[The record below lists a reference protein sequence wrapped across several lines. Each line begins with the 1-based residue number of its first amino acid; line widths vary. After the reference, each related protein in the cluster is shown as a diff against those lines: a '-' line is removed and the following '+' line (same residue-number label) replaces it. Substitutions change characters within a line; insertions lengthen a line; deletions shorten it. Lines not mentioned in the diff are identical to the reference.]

1 MKLVILALFLL
12 FALSILN
19 AQEQTRG
26 VGNYPGEP
34 RAYNGAV
41 LVPETGN
48 YRNLALNRPAYASSS
63 YDYNLTAQLVTD
75 GVRDT
80 KMPQWVSVSSSLKGV
95 LARNEREH
103 LIDHNPITGVEL
115 AGPSGWVQ
123 LEVEGSDTPLE
134 VNRVDMFARAW
145 ASSEESKP
153 WTCVVLGSDDGKT
166 WTELGRT
173 SGSPGQPETKWP
185 FAREIKTTIGF
196 SSASRSRF
204 YRVQLDAAN
213 VVRWQVAEV
222 ALFDGNKQLNV
233 GGPYDFTSAWKS
245 AGNGE
250 EWVSVDLG
258 AECNLERVVLYW
270 IEPAAEGAIQI
281 SDDAKTWRTIQT
293 ISSPGG
299 AKDEYKLK
307 QTERGRYVRLL
318 MTRAVMPNGYV
329 LSELEVYGRGGVL
342 PRAQAAPKA
351 KKDQRM
357 DLVRGEWRIQ
367 RDSLVTADGGAISKA
382 GFAANEWLPAT
393 VPGTVLSSYL
403 DDGAVPDPNYGRNQ
417 LMISDSFFYAN
428 FWYRNEFVVPRP
440 AAGRHVW
447 LNFDGINWKAE
458 VFFNGEKIGRIEGGF
473 MRGKFDVTR
482 LIKPGVANAL
492 AVLVI
497 KNATPGSVKEKTM
510 AETDA
515 NGGALGADNPTY
527 HASIGWDWIPTIRG
541 RNTGIWADVYLST
554 SGPVTIE
561 KPFVST
567 TLPLPDV
574 SSADVNV
581 ELTLRN
587 HEKKEM
593 AGTVRGELGGV
604 RFETKVRVPASSE
617 LTVKLNP
624 SNTPGL
630 HLQNPKLWWPAG
642 YGEQN
647 LYEVNLS
654 FEAEHHTVSDT
665 ASFRAGVR
673 QFTYAEEGGALKIY
687 INGRRFIARG
697 GNWGFPESMLRYRA
711 REYDA
716 AVRYHKEMNFT
727 MIRNWVGQ
735 TGDDAFY
742 KACDKYGIV
751 VWQDFW
757 LANPYDGPDPD
768 DDELFLRNATDFVER
783 IRNHPSVGL
792 FCGRNEGDPPQALED
807 GLSDLIARMEPGSY
821 YTPGSS
827 FGVVSG
833 GGPYHAMPAK
843 FYFEE
848 RATPKL
854 HSELGM
860 PNIVTMDSLQQM
872 MPAEDLWPQNDDWGM
887 HDFTLTGAQN
897 LSSYRELMEKS
908 YGPADSARD
917 WVELAQFENYDG
929 YRAMFEAQSK
939 NRMGVL
945 LWMSHPAWP
954 DFVWQTY
961 DYYLE
966 PTAGY
971 FGSKKG
977 SEPLH
982 IQWNPTNDTVEVVNY
997 SAGNLTGLTARAE
1010 VLNMDGSK
1018 QWEKSVTVDSR
1029 EDSVVAQIKMEFPAS
1044 LTAVHF
1050 LRLKLTR
1057 NGETLSENFY
1067 WRGLKADSFQ
1077 ALRSLAK
1084 ADLSAVTHAEK
1095 KGKVWL
1101 LTTEL
1106 SNASKTPALL
1116 VRVKAVRGK
1125 SGDRILP
1132 AIYSDNYV
1140 GLMPGE
1146 KRMIRSEVED
1156 ADTRGERP
1164 RIVVEGFN
1172 LSKVAE
1178 K

>member
-1 MKLVILALFLL
+1 
-12 FALSILN
+12 
-19 AQEQTRG
+19 
-26 VGNYPGEP
+26 
-34 RAYNGAV
+34 NGAV

-80 KMPQWVSVSSSLKGV
+80 RMPQWVSVSSSLKGV

-134 VNRVDMFARAW
+134 VNRVEVFARAW

-196 SSASRSRF
+196 SSASRRRF

-222 ALFDGNKQLNV
+222 ALFDGDKQLNV

-250 EWVSVDLG
+250 EWVYVDLG

-270 IEPAAEGAIQI
+270 IERAAEGAIQI

-293 ISSPGG
+293 ISSTGG

-329 LSELEVYGRGGVL
+329 LSELEVYGRGGVV
-342 PRAQAAPKA
+342 PRAQAAPEA

-393 VPGTVLSSYL
+393 VPGTVVSSYL

-458 VFFNGEKIGRIEGGF
+458 VFFNGQKIGRIEGGF
-473 MRGKFDVTR
+473 MRGRFDVTR

-567 TLPLPDV
+567 TLPLPEV

-587 HEKKEM
+587 HEEKEM
-593 AGTVRGELGGV
+593 AGTLRGELGDV

-647 LYEVNLS
+647 LYKVNLS

-716 AVRYHKEMNFT
+716 ALRYHKEMNFT

-742 KACDKYGIV
+742 EACDKYGIV

-768 DDELFLRNATDFVER
+768 DDELFLKNATDFVER

-792 FCGRNEGDPPQALED
+792 FCGRNEGDPPKALED
-807 GLSDLIARMEPGSY
+807 GLVDLIARMKLGLHY
-821 YTPGSS
+821 IPGSS

-833 GGPYHAMPAK
+833 GGPYHAMPTK

-897 LSSYRELMEKS
+897 FSSYRELIENS

-1010 VLNMDGSK
+1010 VINMDGSK
-1018 QWEKSVTVDSR
+1018 QWGKSVTVDSR
-1029 EDSVVAQIKMEFPAS
+1029 EDSVVAPIKVEFPAS
-1044 LTAVHF
+1044 LT
-1050 LRLKLTR
+1050 
-1057 NGETLSENFY
+1057 
-1067 WRGLKADSFQ
+1067 
-1077 ALRSLAK
+1077 
-1084 ADLSAVTHAEK
+1084 
-1095 KGKVWL
+1095 
-1101 LTTEL
+1101 
-1106 SNASKTPALL
+1106 
-1116 VRVKAVRGK
+1116 
-1125 SGDRILP
+1125 
-1132 AIYSDNYV
+1132 
-1140 GLMPGE
+1140 
-1146 KRMIRSEVED
+1146 
-1156 ADTRGERP
+1156 
-1164 RIVVEGFN
+1164 
-1172 LSKVAE
+1172 
-1178 K
+1178 